1 MEVLTLF
8 TKRSMALDFFK
19 KHYCKKTRNYLTSLV
34 YLVLTPEKELG
45 WAAKNLQAGKLFFSP
60 QRNQEIE
67 LENLENCQIISP
79 ESVFFYKNKMFWY
92 KLNKATKDYSIVYV
106 KVINSVTFAER
117 LYPDMEF
124 KFCLVKDKKNN
135 IINCA
140 WVAFKNEKIQKQIPI
155 FQDEPEYKAKDVF
168 FEPTALGDE
177 FRFLDKK
184 WYTCTEKGKCL
195 LAELPII

>member
-124 KFCLVKDKKNN
+124 KFCLVEDKKNN